1 LKRFFIFGKDFD
13 LWTLLSTC
21 ITMKKIVFAGIVFL
35 MLASQ
40 AISSQPVKQAN
51 RDAFK
56 KGEKLEF
63 RVFYDAMLTGKVTAG
78 YATLE
83 VKTGNKTMQNRPVY
97 HIVGEGKSRAAFDW
111 FFKVRDR
118 FESFVDEEHLIPYM
132 FIRRTREGGYVKDD
146 DVTFNHQLNYASSRN
161 DLKKIPT
168 GVQDVISAVYY
179 ARNIDFSNATTGQNF
194 KVNFFLDDSVYI
206 SVIQYLGKEVVK
218 TKAGKFR
225 CLKFKPM
232 VATGKVFSNPY
243 PMILWVTDDKNR
255 LPILVESAVSV
266 GSVKAEL
273 ISFKG
278 LANPA
283 EAKLD

>member
-1 LKRFFIFGKDFD
+1 MKR
-13 LWTLLSTC
+13 
-21 ITMKKIVFAGIVFL
+21 IVFAGFISL
-35 MLASQ
+35 LLAAQ
-40 AISSQPVKQAN
+40 ALCSQPVKDIDK
-51 RDAFK
+51 DAFK
-56 KGEKLEF
+56 RGEKLEF
-63 RVFYDAMLTGKVTAG
+63 RVFYEAMLTGKVTAG

-83 VKTGNKTMQNRPVY
+83 VKNTTKTVQNRPVF

-118 FESFVDEEHLIPYM
+118 FETFMDEEKLIPYM

-161 DLKKIPT
+161 ALKKIPT
-168 GVQDVISAVYY
+168 GIQDVISAVYY
-179 ARNIDFSNATTGQNF
+179 ARNIDFSNAQTGQNF
-194 KVNFFLDDSVYI
+194 KVNFFLDDSVYV

-225 CLKFKPM
+225 CMKFKPM
-232 VATGKVFSNPY
+232 MAVGNVFSNPY

-255 LPILVESAVSV
+255 IPVLAESAVSV
-266 GSVKAEL
+266 GAVKAEL
-273 ISFKG
+273 IQYSG

-283 EAKLD
+283 EARLD